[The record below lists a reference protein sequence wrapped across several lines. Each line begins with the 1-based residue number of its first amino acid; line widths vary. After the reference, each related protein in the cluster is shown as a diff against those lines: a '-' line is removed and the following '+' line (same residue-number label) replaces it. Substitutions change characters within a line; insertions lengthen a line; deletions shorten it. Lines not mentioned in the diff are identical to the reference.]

1 MSIAAF
7 GHKLASDKSCSANS
21 DCYFLLDSRC
31 ISGFCTCDAGLVE
44 EISSEGDKC
53 VPVAVYIR
61 EPCKTDPK
69 CSGLGPNS
77 HCILDG
83 NGQGHCECDA
93 NNHFLL
99 GKCWRSIALHITQLC
114 LGNLLFC
121 GKLVTNATSI
131 GSRELRDDTIMIQ
144 TTIDTQPSNIM
155 AISEIPLSNTTNIQV
170 KVEPHRFLN
179 ICKGVVTCYDFDCR
193 DITSQAVPNIMA
205 PKLVQETDPPKRSSP
220 PPIPTRSH
228 PRGIGEECTSDD
240 ECYTKHN
247 PHRVTCQNSRC
258 GCFPIE
264 QYRPNDDNTACVDS
278 GSYSHIHQAL
288 LTVSIFLTMY
298 AAF

>member
-1 MSIAAF
+1 MVDPYAPLAANAMGLQPCTLSRIQTPGIPLAF
-7 GHKLASDKSCSANS
+7 LASPSGPSTAFPTPHKGIKAVGVLSRNSVGEVGGTQHLSRFAFIKTALASDKSCSANS

-99 GKCWRSIALHITQLC
+99 GKCWRSIVNHSVD
-114 LGNLLFC
+114 GFN
-121 GKLVTNATSI
+121 
-131 GSRELRDDTIMIQ
+131 
-144 TTIDTQPSNIM
+144 
-155 AISEIPLSNTTNIQV
+155 
-170 KVEPHRFLN
+170 
-179 ICKGVVTCYDFDCR
+179 
-193 DITSQAVPNIMA
+193 
-205 PKLVQETDPPKRSSP
+205 LVQ
-220 PPIPTRSH
+220 
-228 PRGIGEECTSDD
+228 RGQQNFLKD
-240 ECYTKHN
+240 EDK
-247 PHRVTCQNSRC
+247 V
-258 GCFPIE
+258 GI
-264 QYRPNDDNTACVDS
+264 
-278 GSYSHIHQAL
+278 AL
-288 LTVSIFLTMY
+288 SVH
-298 AAF
+298 

>member
-1 MSIAAF
+1 MVPK
-7 GHKLASDKSCSANS
+7 GASDKSCSANS

-83 NGQGHCECDA
+83 NGQGHCECDT

-99 GKCWRSIALHITQLC
+99 GKCWRSI
-114 LGNLLFC
+114 
-121 GKLVTNATSI
+121 
-131 GSRELRDDTIMIQ
+131 
-144 TTIDTQPSNIM
+144 
-155 AISEIPLSNTTNIQV
+155 
-170 KVEPHRFLN
+170 
-179 ICKGVVTCYDFDCR
+179 
-193 DITSQAVPNIMA
+193 
-205 PKLVQETDPPKRSSP
+205 
-220 PPIPTRSH
+220 
-228 PRGIGEECTSDD
+228 GIGEECTSDD